1 MFEIR
6 DFWLNS
12 KDKHFCRPI
21 ALTLAPKDCSLNI
34 ALDGT
39 KIKNLWQI
47 FLCFPII
54 IVDLLMTDIP
64 SDGFSS

>member
-21 ALTLAPKDCSLNI
+21 ALILAPKDCSLNI

-54 IVDLLMTDIP
+54 T
-64 SDGFSS
+64 S